1 MLHIRCG
8 QAEYEIANR
17 FNGHPPLW
25 VNATIA
31 TEIIEDIEDLEFQWA
46 PTLVGECYASH
57 SASLRAQTGLF
68 QWAPTLVGECYT
80 VKIPRGYT
88 HAPYVSMGTHPCG

>member
-1 MLHIRCG
+1 MLQCG
-8 QAEYEIANR
+8 LTDSTVCADHRR
-17 FNGHPPLW
+17 FNWHPPLW

-68 QWAPTLVGECYT
+68 QWAPTLVGECY
-80 VKIPRGYT
+80 KIVG
-88 HAPYVSMGTHPCG
+88 AL